1 MSLRAYIFV
10 EGAQGKVME
19 IRDRISDIKGV
30 KEAHS
35 VTGPYDIIARVEGD
49 DVGMLGE
56 FIVSRIQ
63 AVPGVVRTLTN
74 IIVE

>member
-1 MSLRAYIFV
+1 MAVSAYIFV
-10 EGAQGKVME
+10 EVTQGKALEV
-19 IRDRISDIKGV
+19 RDQISAIKGV
-30 KEAHS
+30 KDAHS

-49 DVGMLGE
+49 DVGVLGE

-63 AVPGVVRTLTN
+63 NVPGVQRTLTN

>member
-1 MSLRAYIFV
+1 MAVSAYIFV
-10 EGAQGKVME
+10 EVTQGKAME
-19 IRDRISDIKGV
+19 IRDRIAGIRGV
-30 KEAHS
+30 REAHS

-63 AVPGVVRTLTN
+63 NVPGVLRTLTN

>member
-1 MSLRAYIFV
+1 MAVSAYIFV
-10 EGAQGKVME
+10 EVTQGKALE
-19 IRDRISDIKGV
+19 IRDQISAINGV
-30 KEAHS
+30 MEAHS

-49 DVGMLGE
+49 DVGVLGE

-63 AVPGVVRTLTN
+63 NVPGVQRTLTN

>member
-1 MSLRAYIFV
+1 MAVSAYIFV
-10 EGAQGKVME
+10 EVTQGKAMD
-19 IRDRISDIKGV
+19 ICTRIAGIKGV

-56 FIVSRIQ
+56 FIVSEIQ
-63 AVPGVVRTLTN
+63 SVPGVLRTLTN